1 MRIKFS
7 CYHVFYLAI
16 SLNRTFLPSLF
27 TLKILFQILMNAILT
42 LAEMEPHV
50 WMVLTHFGA
59 SAFQVML
66 VPCVNKVRAN
76 IAFYIIVCDE
86 RYWR

>member
-7 CYHVFYLAI
+7 CHHVSYLAI

-27 TLKILFQILMNAILT
+27 TLKILFQILMNATLI
-42 LAEMEPHV
+42 LAEMEPRV
-50 WMVLTHFGA
+50 WTVLTHFGA

-76 IAFYIIVCDE
+76 VAFYIIICDQH
-86 RYWR
+86 